1 MNKKFFL
8 VLLVA
13 GLTASFAQ
21 AQFTFG
27 ARAGFNLTNISQKI
41 DGKKA
46 EGDMKPKYKP
56 GFQIGVVGEYAI
68 SEYFA
73 IQPGILF
80 ATHGNKINWSQ
91 TYPSLG
97 KQEFKGSANINYLQI
112 PVNAQYKLDLGGNAL
127 LLQAGPYFG
136 FALSGKS
143 KSETTFNGETE
154 KNDLDLKFGSK
165 EEEINPLD
173 FGLGLGVGLQ
183 INAIQIG
190 LGYKFGLANLSNF
203 DETSINNRGF
213 ALTATYF
220 FGK

>member
-1 MNKKFFL
+1 MNKKFFS

-13 GLTASFAQ
+13 ALTASFAQ

-27 ARAGFNLTNISQKI
+27 ARAGFNLTTSSGKV
-41 DGKKA
+41 DGKKV

-56 GFQIGVVGEYAI
+56 GFQIGVVGEYAF
-68 SEYFA
+68 SDNFA

-80 ATHGNKINWSQ
+80 ATQGHKVNWSQ
-91 TYPSLG
+91 TFPMG
-97 KQEFKGSANINYLQI
+97 KMEIKGTVNINYLQV

-154 KNDLDLKFGSK
+154 KTDFDIEFGSK
-165 EEEINPLD
+165 EDQTSPLD

-183 INAIQIG
+183 LNAIQIG
-190 LGYKFGLANLSNF
+190 LGYKLGLANLSNF
-203 DETSINNRGF
+203 DDASINNRGF